1 MVIIEINFIK
11 YCSPNLSEYLE
22 KCIKNFNFMK
32 CLFKMNEL
40 LAKNNFYFIRRTN
53 NCFQKVNNVLKVHS
67 RPLIL
72 G

>member
-22 KCIKNFNFMK
+22 KCIFMK
-32 CLFKMNEL
+32 CLFRMNEL
-40 LAKNNFYFIRRTN
+40 NNFDFIRRTN

>member
-22 KCIKNFNFMK
+22 KCISIFR
-32 CLFKMNEL
+32 MNEL
-40 LAKNNFYFIRRTN
+40 LAKNNFDFIRRTN